1 MQTNQFVPD
10 RCETKRGVHGISVLC
25 TKFRRGSF
33 EITRKKKMK
42 QENRFKKTDIESS
55 RSEDLPS
62 DEISNF
68 QMFKGRKS
76 ETTIPRYI
84 GVSLLSKI

>member
-33 EITRKKKMK
+33 EITRKKKN
-42 QENRFKKTDIESS
+42 ET
-55 RSEDLPS
+55 
-62 DEISNF
+62 
-68 QMFKGRKS
+68 GKS
-76 ETTIPRYI
+76 LQKD
-84 GVSLLSKI
+84 GH